1 MKKITWFVVHPKV
14 TLVLNVL
21 SIIYLYILIK
31 LVITDKADWYDA
43 FCLFL
48 LLTGQ
53 LIYWV
58 IWLRELRR
66 RKDEQ

>member
-1 MKKITWFVVHPKV
+1 MKKIAWFMMHPKI
-14 TLVLNVL
+14 TLVINII
-21 SIIYLYILIK
+21 SIIYLYILIR
-31 LVITDKADWYDA
+31 LVITNKADWYDA

-58 IWLRELRR
+58 AWLKRIETE
-66 RKDEQ
+66 KI